1 MYFTYFIFI
10 VFSFL
15 FVYNLYKDHKPAI
28 EERKLAKRLRNGE
41 ISIEQFQ
48 TETER
53 LKRANM

>member
-10 VFSFL
+10 VFALL

-41 ISIEQFQ
+41 ISIERFQ
-48 TETER
+48 KEMER
-53 LKRANM
+53 LKRTNM